1 MRLIETDLR
10 DVWLVEIQP
19 YDDNR
24 GWFVEVYNSD
34 AFKDNGINF
43 IPVQLNHSYSKEKH
57 TIRGMHFQL
66 EPMAQAKL
74 VRCIRGQ
81 IMDVAV
87 DIRKQSPHFGEWTMV
102 ELSSQNFKQLYIPK
116 GFAHGFIT
124 MTSDVEVQYMVN
136 EYYAPKYEL
145 SFSWKDSF
153 VSIDWPVETP
163 TLSDKDREA
172 PDLKSCGI

>member
-1 MRLIETDLR
+1 
-10 DVWLVEIQP
+10 
-19 YDDNR
+19 
-24 GWFVEVYNSD
+24 
-34 AFKDNGINF
+34 
-43 IPVQLNHSYSKEKH
+43 
-57 TIRGMHFQL
+57 
-66 EPMAQAKL
+66 
-74 VRCIRGQ
+74 
-81 IMDVAV
+81 MDVAV

-172 PDLKSCGI
+172 PDLKNCGI